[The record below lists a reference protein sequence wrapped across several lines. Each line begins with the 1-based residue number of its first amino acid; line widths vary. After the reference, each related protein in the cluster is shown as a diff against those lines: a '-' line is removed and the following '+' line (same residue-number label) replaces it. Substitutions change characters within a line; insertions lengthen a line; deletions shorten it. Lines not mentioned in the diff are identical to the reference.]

1 MMKFVV
7 PVLLYLLQFSTFAQE
22 HQFLNKKEVLVA
34 NNVYRMDEYDAL
46 DSVGF
51 KQQFPNGYFSLYN
64 EDGLVIKANNYYSYD
79 FAGEEPKHDEYINY
93 YFYNEKDQR
102 IGFIQ
107 MFTDGDEPFRIIS
120 LKELSEDRKTA
131 QRVKLEPSPFGSRI
145 EFEELTSAPSLPI
158 LFKDTVQLTE
168 THYRSIG
175 SEDSTLTLDIY
186 YSQNGLIDSTITTNK
201 CYLNSQSSDCYSK
214 CFFFYN
220 DNGNPISKRFES
232 HSKNSDINPYTVR
245 TVKFNSLGL
254 VESIETKHLNP
265 QISSNVEFRK
275 FVYTLRE
282 DD

>member
-1 MMKFVV
+1 MKKFVV
-7 PVLLYLLQFSTFAQE
+7 PALLCLLQFWTFAQE

-34 NNVYRMDEYDAL
+34 NKVYRMDEYDAL

-51 KQQFPNGYFSLYN
+51 KDEFPNGYYSIYN
-64 EDGLVIKANNYYSYD
+64 QEGLVIKANNYQSYVVD
-79 FAGEEPKHDEYINY
+79 AETNHHDEYINY

-120 LKELSEDRKTA
+120 LTELSEDRKMA
-131 QRVKLEPSPFGSRI
+131 QHVKLEPSPLGSKI
-145 EFEELTSAPSLPI
+145 EFEELKSAPSLPI

-175 SEDSTLTLDIY
+175 SKDSTLTLDIY
-186 YSQNGLIDSTITTNK
+186 YSQNGRIDSTITTNK
-201 CYLNSQSSDCYSK
+201 CYLNSLSSDCYSK
-214 CFFFYN
+214 CFFVYD
-220 DNGNPISKRFES
+220 DNGNLISKRFES

-254 VESIETKHLNP
+254 VESIETKYLNP